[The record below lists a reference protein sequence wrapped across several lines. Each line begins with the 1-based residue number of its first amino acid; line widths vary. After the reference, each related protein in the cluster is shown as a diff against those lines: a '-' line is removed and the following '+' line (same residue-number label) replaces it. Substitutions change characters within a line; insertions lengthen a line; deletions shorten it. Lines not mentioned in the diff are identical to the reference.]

1 MRNIAGLLYF
11 YMVDPLSAILT
22 VTGIVVS
29 VVLFVLFCRNRNR
42 DRLTRRRFLLPFLL
56 MLTHTLLYILG
67 VLSGPYIDILAF
79 PWFCLVPVML
89 IVQILY
95 LVHLNKWDN
104 HDLRI
109 ATAAL
114 AFYNVPL
121 FIIAFLTFFVM
132 AFH

>member
-1 MRNIAGLLYF
+1 MAERLKLF
-11 YMVDPLSAILT
+11 VEEPLIAILPL
-22 VTGIVVS
+22 TGIVIS

-109 ATAAL
+109 ATTAL

-121 FIIAFLTFFVM
+121 FIIVFLSFLVM